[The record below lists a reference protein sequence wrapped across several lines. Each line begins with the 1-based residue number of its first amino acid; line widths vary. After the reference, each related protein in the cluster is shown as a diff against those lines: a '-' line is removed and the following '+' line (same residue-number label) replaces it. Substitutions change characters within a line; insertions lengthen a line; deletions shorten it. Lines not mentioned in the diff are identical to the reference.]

1 MAFKLVAKDCP
12 PLYAKLTSSHAR
24 RGAFAGRH
32 VWVTQH
38 SDAEF
43 FPAGRFP
50 LEAGA
55 DDGIADWTKQACT
68 SSWFRPSLPY
78 LAAYSP
84 PLVLTALVVMW
95 EVWSDRARETK
106 GLGGLYIVDSGSA
119 GMAFHAND

>member
-1 MAFKLVAKDCP
+1 MAWKLVAKDCP
-12 PLYAKLTSSHAR
+12 PLYAKLLSSHAR

-55 DDGIADWTKQACT
+55 SNGIADWTMKASTVLHLPLIPAMLESMTCT
-68 SSWFRPSLPY
+68 LWATSL
-78 LAAYSP
+78 
-84 PLVLTALVVMW
+84 
-95 EVWSDRARETK
+95 
-106 GLGGLYIVDSGSA
+106 
-119 GMAFHAND
+119 